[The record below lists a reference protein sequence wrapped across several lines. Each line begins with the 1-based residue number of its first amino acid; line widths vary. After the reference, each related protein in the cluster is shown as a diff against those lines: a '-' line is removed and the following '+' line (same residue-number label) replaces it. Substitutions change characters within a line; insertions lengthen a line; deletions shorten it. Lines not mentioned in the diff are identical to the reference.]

1 MQANLVIPL
10 AESKPAVAAG
20 INLIIAW
27 GWVLLGFLSGA
38 AMGLRFH
45 EDHWLGGF
53 GSFKRRLYRLAHISF
68 FGLGAVNLMF
78 WLTQR
83 AVVLS
88 EPFASLAS
96 WGFVVGA
103 MTMPLAC
110 VLMAHFPKSR
120 PLFAVPVLSLFAAAG
135 LTFWAVLQR
144 TGGLP

>member
-1 MQANLVIPL
+1 
-10 AESKPAVAAG
+10 
-20 INLIIAW
+20 
-27 GWVLLGFLSGA
+27 
-38 AMGLRFH
+38 MGLRFH

-83 AVVLS
+83 AVVMS
-88 EPFASLAS
+88 EALASLAS

-110 VLMAHFPKSR
+110 VLMAHCPKSR
-120 PLFAVPVLSLFAAAG
+120 PLFAVPVLSLFAAAA
-135 LTFWAVLQR
+135 LTLWAVLQR